1 MHQENRAEEDLT
13 QYANCEPAGE
23 GYYYADCSCERC
35 EKGLTNPYGQ
45 DALHSVTL
53 SAKRFL
59 CPYCYALVQDA
70 VRKEKERRDAAL
82 RAAINAHYDAEREK
96 ERKERKR
103 NWKEYISNCIAQSA
117 VGKRKHRK
125 DKKRKGKRK

>member
-1 MHQENRAEEDLT
+1 MNKQHEEENLLQYED
-13 QYANCEPAGE
+13 CELAGV
-23 GYYYADCSCERC
+23 GIVLNCSCERC

-45 DALHSVTL
+45 DAIHSVTL

-70 VRKEKERRDAAL
+70 VRKEKERYDNAL
-82 RAAINAHYDAEREK
+82 RAAINAHYDAERER

-103 NWKEYISNCIAQSA
+103 NWKEYIQNCIAQSA
-117 VGKRKHRK
+117 VGGKRKHRK
-125 DKKRKGKRK
+125 EKKRKGKRK

>member
-1 MHQENRAEEDLT
+1 MNQQPEEENLL
-13 QYANCEPAGE
+13 QYENCEPADE
-23 GYYYADCSCERC
+23 GIICNCSCERC
-35 EKGLTNPYGQ
+35 GKGMTNPYGQ
-45 DALHSVTL
+45 SAVTSVTF

-59 CPYCYALVQDA
+59 CRNCFATVQDA
-70 VRKEKERRDAAL
+70 VRKEKERYDAAL

-117 VGKRKHRK
+117 VGGKRKHRK
-125 DKKRKGKRK
+125 AKKRKGKRK

>member
-1 MHQENRAEEDLT
+1 MKQQHEEENLL
-13 QYANCEPAGE
+13 QYKDCEPANE
-23 GYYYADCSCERC
+23 GYYYVDCACERC

-45 DALHSVTL
+45 DAIHSVTL

-70 VRKEKERRDAAL
+70 VRKEKERYDNAL
-82 RAAINAHYDAEREK
+82 RAAINAHYDAERER

-103 NWKEYISNCIAQSA
+103 NWKEYIQNCIAQSA
-117 VGKRKHRK
+117 VGKRKHSK
-125 DKKRKGKRK
+125 EKKRKGKRK

>member
-1 MHQENRAEEDLT
+1 MNQQHEEENLLQYED
-13 QYANCEPAGE
+13 CEPAGV
-23 GYYYADCSCERC
+23 GIVCNCSCERC

-45 DALHSVTL
+45 DAIHSVTL

-70 VRKEKERRDAAL
+70 VRKEKERYDNAL
-82 RAAINAHYDAEREK
+82 RAAINAHYDAERER

-117 VGKRKHRK
+117 VGGKRKHSK
-125 DKKRKGKRK
+125 EKKRKGKRK

>member
-1 MHQENRAEEDLT
+1 MNQQHKEENLLQYED
-13 QYANCEPAGE
+13 CEPANE

-35 EKGLTNPYGQ
+35 GKGLTNPYGQ
-45 DALHSVTL
+45 DAIRSVTL
-53 SAKRFL
+53 AAKRFL
-59 CPYCYALVQDA
+59 CRNCYALVQDA
-70 VRKEKERRDAAL
+70 VRKEKERYDNAL
-82 RAAINAHYDAEREK
+82 RAAINAHYDAERER

-125 DKKRKGKRK
+125 EKKRKGKRK

>member
-1 MHQENRAEEDLT
+1 MNQQHEEENLL
-13 QYANCEPAGE
+13 QYKDCEPADVGIICN
-23 GYYYADCSCERC
+23 CSCERC
-35 EKGLTNPYGQ
+35 ELGLTNPYGQ
-45 DALHSVTL
+45 DAIRSVTL
-53 SAKRFL
+53 AAKRFL

-70 VRKEKERRDAAL
+70 VRKEKERRDNAL

-117 VGKRKHRK
+117 VGKRKHRNE
-125 DKKRKGKRK
+125 KKRKGKRK

>member
-1 MHQENRAEEDLT
+1 MNKQREEENLLQYED
-13 QYANCEPAGE
+13 CEL
-23 GYYYADCSCERC
+23 ADVGIVLNCSCERC

-45 DALHSVTL
+45 DAIHSVTL

-70 VRKEKERRDAAL
+70 VRKEKERYDNAL
-82 RAAINAHYDAEREK
+82 RAAINAHYDAERER

-117 VGKRKHRK
+117 VGGKRKHRNQ
-125 DKKRKGKRK
+125 RPNSEGLGL

>member
-1 MHQENRAEEDLT
+1 MNKQREEENLLQYED
-13 QYANCEPAGE
+13 CEPANVGIVCN
-23 GYYYADCSCERC
+23 CSCERC

-45 DALHSVTL
+45 DAIHSVTL

-70 VRKEKERRDAAL
+70 VRKEKERYDNAL
-82 RAAINAHYDAEREK
+82 RAAINAHYDAERER

-117 VGKRKHRK
+117 VGGKRKHRK
-125 DKKRKGKRK
+125 EKKRKGKRK

>member
-1 MHQENRAEEDLT
+1 MNPQHKEENLLQYED
-13 QYANCEPAGE
+13 CEPAGV
-23 GYYYADCSCERC
+23 GIVCNCSCERC

-45 DALHSVTL
+45 DAIHSVTL

-70 VRKEKERRDAAL
+70 VRKEKERYDNAL
-82 RAAINAHYDAEREK
+82 RAAINAHYDAERER

-117 VGKRKHRK
+117 VGGKRKHRK
-125 DKKRKGKRK
+125 EKKRKGKRK